1 MKRLIWFRL
10 FLVSV
15 YICNNKPHSS
25 NNLGSFLSSF
35 LLYLTIPNIATY
47 NILTVCF
54 PKFQVLVLAVQ
65 FENLWVQWSFGEV
78 VIWNTYPIA
87 YLNFYL
93 YFFMIFF
100 FFFNDLNFLKQ
111 IVIFLKLYRRVST
124 YLLSTYVRLW

>member
-1 MKRLIWFRL
+1 MLLQTWGKMMFLLLSSLGSNQISVHCVSLMKRLIWFRL

-93 YFFMIFF
+93 HFFMIFF
-100 FFFNDLNFLKQ
+100 FF
-111 IVIFLKLYRRVST
+111 
-124 YLLSTYVRLW
+124 